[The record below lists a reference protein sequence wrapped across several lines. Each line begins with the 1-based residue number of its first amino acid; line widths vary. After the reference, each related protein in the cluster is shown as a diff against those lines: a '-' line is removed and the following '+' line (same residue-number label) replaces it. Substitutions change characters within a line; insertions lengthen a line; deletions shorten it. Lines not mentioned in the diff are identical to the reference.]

1 MTPAEKLAL
10 QYMPYTCPQ
19 LDGMT
24 QDLLDQL
31 PEKYSEDILKF
42 VEDIKKQ
49 ITCPMRTAL
58 EQACQVIIE
67 NERKNN

>member
-10 QYMPYTCPQ
+10 QYMPYTCPE
-19 LDGMT
+19 
-24 QDLLDQL
+24 LDQMTEVL
-31 PEKYSEDILKF
+31 LEDIHHKYHIDILVF
-42 VEDIKKQ
+42 VDKIKKQ

-58 EQACQVIIE
+58 EQACEVIVN

>member
-19 LDGMT
+19 LDSMAT
-24 QDLLDQL
+24 DFIDQL
-31 PEKYSEDILKF
+31 PEKYSDDILKF

-58 EQACQVIIE
+58 EQACEVIV

>member
-1 MTPAEKLAL
+1 MTSAEKLAL

-19 LDGMT
+19 LDCMT
-24 QDLLDQL
+24 KDFIDQL
-31 PEKYSEDILKF
+31 PEKYSQDILKF

-58 EQACQVIIE
+58 EQACEVIV